1 MRIVRHSIISNYQWF
16 FVNLTANKK
25 SCL

>member
-1 MRIVRHSIISNYQWF
+1 MRIVRYSIIGNYQWF
-16 FVNLTANKK
+16 FVNLMANKK